1 MVFLKI
7 QYQHSCYIERKKKL
21 KCLSIWWGERK
32 NENVRVRQKENLE
45 KALFD
50 WFKGMQMNNLP
61 ISGTIL
67 REKATSY
74 AQKLQVEEFH
84 ASNGWFESWK
94 ARFSVSFKA
103 ILGEEK
109 AVTPETTSSWWELHL
124 PTILAWFELKDIL
137 KLLIIII
144 MLMNLDFLSR
154 ITYNDNWS

>member
-74 AQKLQVEEFH
+74 AQKLQVEEFMLQMDDLKV
-84 ASNGWFESWK
+84 G
-94 ARFSVSFKA
+94 RLDSV
-103 ILGEEK
+103 
-109 AVTPETTSSWWELHL
+109 
-124 PTILAWFELKDIL
+124 
-137 KLLIIII
+137 
-144 MLMNLDFLSR
+144 FLSKL
-154 ITYNDNWS
+154 YLEKKKQ